1 MHLLDFNK
9 RCFKLNYVFLELLYT
24 LWGFFGVCVIIVFR
38 KGVTKFEFYQVQ
50 PDELL
55 SYALDPV
62 TGVCMSV
69 CVPIVL
75 CLGLLMLLLSPN
87 RRRQRRPGHNRADLD
102 GEVRCVYVSMCVC
115 KV

>member
-1 MHLLDFNK
+1 MSVLLLFSEKESLNLNFIKFN
-9 RCFKLNYVFLELLYT
+9 
-24 LWGFFGVCVIIVFR
+24 
-38 KGVTKFEFYQVQ
+38 QM
-50 PDELL
+50 